1 MPVFTRALLRK
12 PGKSMIKG
20 IRSTDLGMPDYELAL
35 QQHHSYIAALRS
47 CGLETIVL
55 DADEKYP
62 DSVFVEDTALLTP
75 SCAIITRPGA
85 ETRRG
90 EVLVMK
96 EILTGYFENIY
107 EVTEPGTV
115 EAGDIMMVES
125 HYFIGIS
132 DRTNREGAEQVISFL
147 EKHCMTGSIIE
158 LENILHLKTGV
169 AYLENNYLLATGEL
183 LDKPDFKE
191 FDILKV
197 DKAESY
203 AANCIWV
210 NGNIIVPAGYPNTR
224 RKIKAAGYN
233 IIEVEV
239 SEFRKLDGGISCL
252 SLKF

>member
-1 MPVFTRALLRK
+1 MPVFTRAILRK